1 MHLFFKNAPLFL
13 NFSLTLS
20 ITEWL
25 SIQVSLI
32 KVSALKRKK
41 KRKWEFYNFMF
52 PLILFGPT

>member
-25 SIQVSLI
+25 NTQVSLI
-32 KVSALKRKK
+32 KVSALKRKNK
-41 KRKWEFYNFMF
+41 KVG
-52 PLILFGPT
+52 IL